1 MCRFYHLRE
10 KHFAELTDWQ
20 VITRLRY
27 MVKYYQARS
36 GKKGKVDAETVNR
49 AVDGDGVEIPTAE
62 EAFGIS
68 TEGLE

>member
-1 MCRFYHLRE
+1 MRPDEFR
-10 KHFAELTDWQ
+10 ELTDWQ
-20 VITRLRY
+20 VVEMLRY

-36 GKKGKVDAETVNR
+36 GKKGKVDAETVDR
-49 AVDGDGVEIPTAE
+49 AVAGDGVEIPTAK